1 MMSRRKKM
9 WRGLAFAV
17 AVAVL
22 AEGVARM
29 PVLEA
34 AGNGVQQTPGVSAEQ
49 GEENSGTG
57 KSSKTDIIKNVIPD
71 MGGTGGSNT
80 GVLPGNNTG
89 EGSNSSGTTNG
100 NGTGSLDN
108 NGPAGGDGTVND
120 GKTPSTGNPVTDGST
135 NTDSAGSVDENSD
148 KKTEPNE
155 TGNGGTGSQPSETP
169 GTGNDGSGDT
179 KPGTDEGNGDGGE
192 KPGTDEGNGDGG
204 DKPGTDEGNGDSED
218 KPGTDEGNGDGEDKP
233 GTDEGN
239 GDGEDKPGTD
249 EGNGDGEDKD
259 PAPDD
264 SQQKNTIVIDGKEVP
279 FNDFAEIWKDEING
293 QTVEVKLDKDIQVT
307 FSDNTADSICKL
319 TGGNVTL
326 DLNGC
331 VLSYRAS
338 SGRSGSGRPDLI
350 SVTGGTLTVK
360 DSGGR
365 GAIRYSGNSSYSG
378 SCLYAGSKG
387 TLNIEGGTFSSTAS
401 APVYIDGEEGATLNV
416 DGEGSSDIS
425 ISAVTMNNGKLDIS
439 GDRAKVGTLTLNR
452 SRSDM
457 QVNLGKGSSFSSIE
471 SKGSSGVEAFKMSEL
486 LAEGCGFRS
495 GGSSGSWITDEARL
509 SGTSIRSVIV
519 DTKPFTS
526 LSLQVSPALENGS
539 HLEFS
544 YNGDKS
550 YTLTAEVKGGTSEEP
565 KYQWYRTY
573 NGTRQEVESTGKT
586 CTFSNKDDAGT
597 YVYHVEVS
605 VGNYKE
611 EATFEVTIDP
621 LSPGTITNKNY
632 ETTYTYGKF
641 VAPPVN
647 GGSSFSIDSGNVETG
662 DFEWSYIWYKGS
674 AADGNAVNAPSDAG
688 NYILRVEAADGPNYK
703 AVGDIP
709 VTITQ
714 CTVTPV
720 IEGTTSKVYDGTTEA
735 KGAEVVLENV
745 VQGDEGGVGVK
756 VESIAYNDANA
767 RLANRIVA
775 SGIELTGNKSG
786 NYILSD
792 TQATV
797 EADISKAELLIQ
809 MNVSPNTQK
818 INRPVTVTVTVL
830 NSDNSPIDNNGLKAE
845 DVVLAVSGRNDTE
858 EEHTLSLKASGSQYG
873 VYTAEYTTDIKGDKT
888 FTAKI
893 GSNANYEVKNVA
905 SDNSLTILE
914 KTGTVMKLTA
924 SETEDIVYG
933 DEVTYTAVVSKEN
946 EDDADSLS
954 GTVQF
959 YEEEVADDNKIGS
972 AQSITT
978 SGGKV
983 SITLDESVLEAG
995 DHKILAVF
1003 SGSRSFED
1011 VSAEVSTSVA
1021 KKQLTW
1027 DASGLSASKAAG
1039 TAGEVTVY
1047 GELKLDGLLDEDDVT
1062 FKQPDVLKTNGMKST
1077 EAGSYKV
1084 TVVSED
1090 KEWKFDPE
1098 EPKNYELPEGD
1109 PEITAKVNAV
1119 KELPNPPADTED
1131 GKKFKLIME
1140 EGISTV
1146 PEGLQ
1151 NTSFNTPAKI
1161 EQELKRVLTESGVY
1175 KEEST
1180 AVYDVVLQV
1189 STDEGTTWQV
1199 ADYTNFPEGG
1209 LTVTMPYPGGT
1220 GRYTN
1225 NFAVAHMFSTSY
1237 FGKTS
1242 GQVEIPAV
1250 RKTDNGME
1258 FTVTGL
1264 SPIGLAWSGPT
1275 AAVNNAVN
1283 GTAARRAQGAL
1294 TWDDNP
1300 ILLYA
1305 CLAGGAALLIVIVAA
1320 VCVVN
1325 RGKKKKKSRR

>member
-108 NGPAGGDGTVND
+108 NGPTGGDGTVND

-179 KPGTDEGNGDGGE
+179 KPGTDEGNGDGE
-192 KPGTDEGNGDGG
+192 E
-204 DKPGTDEGNGDSED
+204 
-218 KPGTDEGNGDGEDKP
+218 KP

-331 VLSYRAS
+331 VLSYGAS

-365 GAIRYSGNSSYSG
+365 GAIRYSGNNSYSG

-401 APVYIDGEEGATLNV
+401 APVYIDGATLNA

-425 ISAVTMNNGKLDIS
+425 ISAVTMNNGTLDIS
-439 GDRAKVGTLTLNR
+439 GDRAKVGTLTLTR

-457 QVNLGKGSSFSSIE
+457 QVKLGKGSSFSSIE
-471 SKGSSGVEAFKMSEL
+471 SKGSSGVEAFKVSEL

-495 GGSSGSWITDEARL
+495 NGSSGSWITDEARL
-509 SGTSIRSVIV
+509 SGTSIRSVTV

-526 LSLQVSPALENGS
+526 LSIQVSPALENGS

-550 YTLTAEVKGGTSEEP
+550 YTLTAEVSDGTSGALN
-565 KYQWYRTY
+565 YQWYREY
-573 NGTRQEVESTGKT
+573 NGTRQKIDSKERT

-621 LSPGTITNKNY
+621 LPTGKITNKSY
-632 ETTYTYGKF
+632 QTEYTYGDF
-641 VAPPVN
+641 AAPPKN
-647 GGSSFSIDSGNVETG
+647 GGVCFTVDPAIPAEAKNVEWT
-662 DFEWSYIWYKGS
+662 YRWYKDSVS
-674 AADGNAVNAPSDAG
+674 AENEVTTPSDVG
-688 NYILRVEAADGPNYK
+688 DYILKVEVSDKFKGSDTANYK
-703 AVGDIP
+703 AEGEFEI
-709 VTITQ
+709 TITPRK
-714 CTVTPV
+714 VTPV

-735 KGAEVVLENV
+735 KGAEVVLEKV
-745 VQGDEGGVGVK
+745 VLGDESGVGVK

-858 EEHTLSLKASGSQYG
+858 EEHTLSLKASGSRYG

-1011 VSAEVSTSVA
+1011 VSAEVSASVA

-1039 TAGEVTVY
+1039 TAGEVSVY

-1131 GKKFKLIME
+1131 GKKFKLVME

>member
-108 NGPAGGDGTVND
+108 NGPTGGDGTVND

-192 KPGTDEGNGDGG
+192 KPGTDEGNGD
-204 DKPGTDEGNGDSED
+204 S
-218 KPGTDEGNGDGEDKP
+218 
-233 GTDEGN
+233 
-239 GDGEDKPGTD
+239 EDKPGTD

-331 VLSYRAS
+331 VLSYGAS

-365 GAIRYSGNSSYSG
+365 GAIRYSGNNSYSG

-401 APVYIDGEEGATLNV
+401 APVYIDGATLNV
-416 DGEGSSDIS
+416 DGEGSNDIS
-425 ISAVTMNNGKLDIS
+425 ISAVTMNNGTLDIS
-439 GDRAKVGTLTLNR
+439 GDRAKVGTLTLTR

-457 QVNLGKGSSFSSIE
+457 QVKLGKGSSFSSIE
-471 SKGSSGVEAFKMSEL
+471 SKGSSGVEAFKVSEL

-495 GGSSGSWITDEARL
+495 NGSSGSWITDEARL
-509 SGTSIRSVIV
+509 SGTSIRSVTV

-526 LSLQVSPALENGS
+526 LSIQVSPALENGS

-544 YNGDKS
+544 YNGDKF

-573 NGTRQEVESTGKT
+573 NGTRQKIDSKERT

-745 VQGDEGGVGVK
+745 VPGDESGVGVK

-1011 VSAEVSTSVA
+1011 VSAEVSASVA

-1077 EAGSYKV
+1077 ETGSYKV

-1175 KEEST
+1175 KEENT

-1209 LTVTMPYPGGT
+1209 LAVTMPYPGGT

>member
-1 MMSRRKKM
+1 M
-9 WRGLAFAV
+9 
-17 AVAVL
+17 
-22 AEGVARM
+22 
-29 PVLEA
+29 
-34 AGNGVQQTPGVSAEQ
+34 
-49 GEENSGTG
+49 
-57 KSSKTDIIKNVIPD
+57 
-71 MGGTGGSNT
+71 
-80 GVLPGNNTG
+80 
-89 EGSNSSGTTNG
+89 
-100 NGTGSLDN
+100 
-108 NGPAGGDGTVND
+108 
-120 GKTPSTGNPVTDGST
+120 
-135 NTDSAGSVDENSD
+135 
-148 KKTEPNE
+148 
-155 TGNGGTGSQPSETP
+155 
-169 GTGNDGSGDT
+169 
-179 KPGTDEGNGDGGE
+179 
-192 KPGTDEGNGDGG
+192 
-204 DKPGTDEGNGDSED
+204 
-218 KPGTDEGNGDGEDKP
+218 
-233 GTDEGN
+233 
-239 GDGEDKPGTD
+239 
-249 EGNGDGEDKD
+249 
-259 PAPDD
+259 
-264 SQQKNTIVIDGKEVP
+264 
-279 FNDFAEIWKDEING
+279 
-293 QTVEVKLDKDIQVT
+293 
-307 FSDNTADSICKL
+307 
-319 TGGNVTL
+319 

-331 VLSYRAS
+331 VLSYGTS

-365 GAIRYSGNSSYSG
+365 GAIRYSGNNSYSG

-401 APVYIDGEEGATLNV
+401 APVYIDGATLNV
-416 DGEGSSDIS
+416 DGEGSNDIS
-425 ISAVTMNNGKLDIS
+425 ISAVTMNNGTLDIS
-439 GDRAKVGTLTLNR
+439 GDRAKVGTLTLTR

-457 QVNLGKGSSFSSIE
+457 QVKLGKGSSFSSIE
-471 SKGSSGVEAFKMSEL
+471 SKGSSGVEAFKVSEL

-495 GGSSGSWITDEARL
+495 NGSSGSWITDEARL
-509 SGTSIRSVIV
+509 SGTSIRSVTV

-573 NGTRQEVESTGKT
+573 NGTRQEVDSTGKN
-586 CTFSNKDDAGT
+586 CTFSNRDDAGT

-621 LSPGTITNKNY
+621 LSAGTITNNNY

-662 DFEWSYIWYKGS
+662 DFEWSYKWYKGS

-735 KGAEVVLENV
+735 KGAEVVLEKV
-745 VQGDEGGVGVK
+745 VLGDESGVGVK

>member
-1 MMSRRKKM
+1 M
-9 WRGLAFAV
+9 
-17 AVAVL
+17 
-22 AEGVARM
+22 
-29 PVLEA
+29 
-34 AGNGVQQTPGVSAEQ
+34 
-49 GEENSGTG
+49 
-57 KSSKTDIIKNVIPD
+57 
-71 MGGTGGSNT
+71 
-80 GVLPGNNTG
+80 
-89 EGSNSSGTTNG
+89 
-100 NGTGSLDN
+100 
-108 NGPAGGDGTVND
+108 
-120 GKTPSTGNPVTDGST
+120 
-135 NTDSAGSVDENSD
+135 
-148 KKTEPNE
+148 
-155 TGNGGTGSQPSETP
+155 
-169 GTGNDGSGDT
+169 
-179 KPGTDEGNGDGGE
+179 
-192 KPGTDEGNGDGG
+192 
-204 DKPGTDEGNGDSED
+204 
-218 KPGTDEGNGDGEDKP
+218 
-233 GTDEGN
+233 
-239 GDGEDKPGTD
+239 
-249 EGNGDGEDKD
+249 
-259 PAPDD
+259 
-264 SQQKNTIVIDGKEVP
+264 
-279 FNDFAEIWKDEING
+279 
-293 QTVEVKLDKDIQVT
+293 
-307 FSDNTADSICKL
+307 
-319 TGGNVTL
+319 

-331 VLSYRAS
+331 VLSYGTS

-365 GAIRYSGNSSYSG
+365 GVICYSGNSSYSG

-401 APVYIDGEEGATLNV
+401 APVYIDGATLNV

-425 ISAVTMNNGKLDIS
+425 ISAVTMNNGTLDIS

-457 QVNLGKGSSFSSIE
+457 QVKLRKGSSFSSIE
-471 SKGSSGVEAFKMSEL
+471 SKGSSDVEAFKMSEL
-486 LAEGCGFRS
+486 LTEGCGFRS

-621 LSPGTITNKNY
+621 LSAGTITNNNY

-662 DFEWSYIWYKGS
+662 DFEWSYKWYKGS

>member
-108 NGPAGGDGTVND
+108 NGPTGGDGTVND

-179 KPGTDEGNGDGGE
+179 
-192 KPGTDEGNGDGG
+192 
-204 DKPGTDEGNGDSED
+204 
-218 KPGTDEGNGDGEDKP
+218 
-233 GTDEGN
+233 
-239 GDGEDKPGTD
+239 KPGTD

-331 VLSYRAS
+331 VLSYGTS

-365 GAIRYSGNSSYSG
+365 GAIRYSGNNSYSG

-401 APVYIDGEEGATLNV
+401 APVYIDGATLNV
-416 DGEGSSDIS
+416 DGEGSNDIS
-425 ISAVTMNNGKLDIS
+425 ISAVTMNNGTLDIS
-439 GDRAKVGTLTLNR
+439 GDRAKVGTLTLTR

-457 QVNLGKGSSFSSIE
+457 QVKLGKGSSFSSIE
-471 SKGSSGVEAFKMSEL
+471 SKGSSGVEAFKVSEL

-495 GGSSGSWITDEARL
+495 NGSSGSWITDEARL
-509 SGTSIRSVIV
+509 SGTNIRSVTV

-573 NGTRQEVESTGKT
+573 NGTRQEVDSTGKN
-586 CTFSNKDDAGT
+586 CTFSNRDDAGT

-621 LSPGTITNKNY
+621 LSAGTITNNNY

-662 DFEWSYIWYKGS
+662 DFEWSYKWYKGS

-735 KGAEVVLENV
+735 KGAEVVLEKV
-745 VQGDEGGVGVK
+745 VLGDESGVGVK

>member
-17 AVAVL
+17 AVVVL
-22 AEGVARM
+22 AEGAARM

-108 NGPAGGDGTVND
+108 NGPTGSDGTVGD
-120 GKTPSTGNPVTDGST
+120 GKTPSTGNSVTDGNT

-179 KPGTDEGNGDGGE
+179 KPGTDEGNGDG
-192 KPGTDEGNGDGG
+192 
-204 DKPGTDEGNGDSED
+204 
-218 KPGTDEGNGDGEDKP
+218 
-233 GTDEGN
+233 
-239 GDGEDKPGTD
+239 
-249 EGNGDGEDKD
+249 EDKD

-293 QTVEVKLDKDIQVT
+293 KTVEVKLDKDIQVT
-307 FSDNTADSICKL
+307 FSDNNADSICKL

-326 DLNGC
+326 DLNGHT
-331 VLSYRAS
+331 LSYGAS
-338 SGRSGSGRPDLI
+338 SGRSGSGKPDLI

-360 DSGGR
+360 DSSVAGG
-365 GAIRYSGNSSYSG
+365 GMIRYNGNSSYSG

-401 APVYIDGEEGATLNV
+401 APVYIDGATLNV
-416 DGEGSSDIS
+416 DGEGSNDIS
-425 ISAVTMNNGKLDIS
+425 ISAVTMNNGTLDIS

-452 SRSDM
+452 SKSDM
-457 QVNLGKGSSFSSIE
+457 KVNLGKGSSFSSIE
-471 SKGSSGVEAFKMSEL
+471 SKGSSGVEAFKVSEL

-495 GGSSGSWITDEARL
+495 NGSSGSWITDEARL
-509 SGTSIRSVIV
+509 SGTSIRSVTV

-621 LSPGTITNKNY
+621 LSPGTITNNNY

-647 GGSSFSIDSGNVETG
+647 GGSSFSIDSGNAETG
-662 DFEWSYIWYKGS
+662 DFEWSYKWYKGS

-735 KGAEVVLENV
+735 KGAEVVLKDLV
-745 VQGDEGGVGVK
+745 PGDESGVGVK

-809 MNVSPNTQK
+809 MSVSPNTQK

-933 DEVTYTAVVSKEN
+933 DEVTCTAVVSKEN

-959 YEEEVADDNKIGS
+959 YEEEVADENKIGS

-1011 VSAEVSTSVA
+1011 VSAEVSVSVA

-1062 FKQPDVLKTNGMKST
+1062 FKQPEVLKTNGMKST

-1146 PEGLQ
+1146 PEGLR

-1175 KEEST
+1175 KEENT

-1189 STDEGTTWQV
+1189 STDEGNTWQV

-1264 SPIGLAWSGPT
+1264 SPIGLSWSGPT

-1305 CLAGGAALLIVIVAA
+1305 CLAGGAALLIVMVAA

>member
-1 MMSRRKKM
+1 MTVK
-9 WRGLAFAV
+9 
-17 AVAVL
+17 
-22 AEGVARM
+22 
-29 PVLEA
+29 
-34 AGNGVQQTPGVSAEQ
+34 NGTFGSNVSAPISI
-49 GEENSGTG
+49 ENGATLNIENGTFYNTSSSGSAITINNG
-57 KSSKTDIIKNVIPD
+57 KLS
-71 MGGTGGSNT
+71 MTGG
-80 GVLPGNNTG
+80 
-89 EGSNSSGTTNG
+89 
-100 NGTGSLDN
+100 
-108 NGPAGGDGTVND
+108 
-120 GKTPSTGNPVTDGST
+120 KVTDGSLT
-135 NTDSAGSVDENSD
+135 LYKKGDGLKVSLGVGSEFSEIKFMGTKSGSV
-148 KKTEPNE
+148 
-155 TGNGGTGSQPSETP
+155 
-169 GTGNDGSGDT
+169 
-179 KPGTDEGNGDGGE
+179 
-192 KPGTDEGNGDGG
+192 
-204 DKPGTDEGNGDSED
+204 
-218 KPGTDEGNGDGEDKP
+218 
-233 GTDEGN
+233 
-239 GDGEDKPGTD
+239 
-249 EGNGDGEDKD
+249 
-259 PAPDD
+259 
-264 SQQKNTIVIDGKEVP
+264 
-279 FNDFAEIWKDEING
+279 
-293 QTVEVKLDKDIQVT
+293 
-307 FSDNTADSICKL
+307 
-319 TGGNVTL
+319 
-326 DLNGC
+326 
-331 VLSYRAS
+331 
-338 SGRSGSGRPDLI
+338 
-350 SVTGGTLTVK
+350 
-360 DSGGR
+360 
-365 GAIRYSGNSSYSG
+365 
-378 SCLYAGSKG
+378 
-387 TLNIEGGTFSSTAS
+387 
-401 APVYIDGEEGATLNV
+401 
-416 DGEGSSDIS
+416 
-425 ISAVTMNNGKLDIS
+425 
-439 GDRAKVGTLTLNR
+439 
-452 SRSDM
+452 
-457 QVNLGKGSSFSSIE
+457 
-471 SKGSSGVEAFKMSEL
+471 SEL
-486 LAEGCGFRS
+486 LASDCGFRS
-495 GGSSGSWITDEARL
+495 SSSGNWITDKDTLAG
-509 SGTSIRSVIV
+509 SGIRNVRVDKKPIKSVTLRADPGEKEV
-519 DTKPFTS
+519 
-526 LSLQVSPALENGS
+526 Q
-539 HLEFS
+539 FS
-544 YNGDKS
+544 YNEGTE
-550 YTLTAEVKGGTSEEP
+550 YTLTAVVDSIVPASELE
-565 KYQWYRTY
+565 YEWYRIYEGGEKESVPEKEDTY
-573 NGTRQEVESTGKT
+573 EFTTSGLN
-586 CTFSNKDDAGT
+586 AGT
-597 YVYHVEVS
+597 YEYHVCVKAGDYEEEDTFTLAITTLLGKEITNKSYQTEYTYGDFAAPPKNGGERFAVDPAIPAEAKNVEWTYRWYKDSVSAENKVTAPSDVGVYILEVEVS
-605 VGNYKE
+605 DK
-611 EATFEVTIDP
+611 P
-621 LSPGTITNKNY
+621 
-632 ETTYTYGKF
+632 
-641 VAPPVN
+641 
-647 GGSSFSIDSGNVETG
+647 
-662 DFEWSYIWYKGS
+662 KGS
-674 AADGNAVNAPSDAG
+674 DTA
-688 NYILRVEAADGPNYK
+688 NYK
-703 AVGDIP
+703 AVGEFEI
-709 VTITQ
+709 TITPRE
-714 CTVTPV
+714 VTPV

-735 KGAEVVLENV
+735 KGAEVVLKDLV
-745 VQGDEGGVGVK
+745 PGDESGVGVK

-797 EADISKAELLIQ
+797 EAEISKAELLIQ

>member
-108 NGPAGGDGTVND
+108 NGPTGGDGTVND

-179 KPGTDEGNGDGGE
+179 
-192 KPGTDEGNGDGG
+192 
-204 DKPGTDEGNGDSED
+204 

-331 VLSYRAS
+331 VLSYGTS

-365 GAIRYSGNSSYSG
+365 GAIRYSGNNSYSG

-401 APVYIDGEEGATLNV
+401 APVYIDGATLNV
-416 DGEGSSDIS
+416 DGEGSNDIS
-425 ISAVTMNNGKLDIS
+425 ISAVTMNNGTLDIS
-439 GDRAKVGTLTLNR
+439 GDRAKVGTLTLTR

-457 QVNLGKGSSFSSIE
+457 QVKLGKGSSFSSIE
-471 SKGSSGVEAFKMSEL
+471 SKGSSGVEAFKVSEL

-495 GGSSGSWITDEARL
+495 NGSSGSWITDEARL
-509 SGTSIRSVIV
+509 SGTSIRSVTV

-573 NGTRQEVESTGKT
+573 NGTRQEVDSTGKN
-586 CTFSNKDDAGT
+586 CTFSNRDDAGT

-621 LSPGTITNKNY
+621 LSAGTITNNNY

-662 DFEWSYIWYKGS
+662 DFEWSYKWYKGS

-735 KGAEVVLENV
+735 KGAEVVLEKV
-745 VQGDEGGVGVK
+745 VLGDESGVGVK

>member
-1 MMSRRKKM
+1 M
-9 WRGLAFAV
+9 
-17 AVAVL
+17 
-22 AEGVARM
+22 
-29 PVLEA
+29 
-34 AGNGVQQTPGVSAEQ
+34 
-49 GEENSGTG
+49 
-57 KSSKTDIIKNVIPD
+57 
-71 MGGTGGSNT
+71 
-80 GVLPGNNTG
+80 
-89 EGSNSSGTTNG
+89 
-100 NGTGSLDN
+100 
-108 NGPAGGDGTVND
+108 
-120 GKTPSTGNPVTDGST
+120 
-135 NTDSAGSVDENSD
+135 
-148 KKTEPNE
+148 
-155 TGNGGTGSQPSETP
+155 
-169 GTGNDGSGDT
+169 
-179 KPGTDEGNGDGGE
+179 
-192 KPGTDEGNGDGG
+192 
-204 DKPGTDEGNGDSED
+204 
-218 KPGTDEGNGDGEDKP
+218 
-233 GTDEGN
+233 
-239 GDGEDKPGTD
+239 
-249 EGNGDGEDKD
+249 
-259 PAPDD
+259 
-264 SQQKNTIVIDGKEVP
+264 
-279 FNDFAEIWKDEING
+279 
-293 QTVEVKLDKDIQVT
+293 
-307 FSDNTADSICKL
+307 
-319 TGGNVTL
+319 
-326 DLNGC
+326 DLNDC
-331 VLSYRAS
+331 TLSYGS
-338 SGRSGSGRPDLI
+338 SAGRSGSSRPDLI

-401 APVYIDGEEGATLNV
+401 APVYIDGATLNV

-425 ISAVTMNNGKLDIS
+425 ISAVTMNNGTLDIS
-439 GDRAKVGTLTLNR
+439 GDRAKVGTLTLTR

-457 QVNLGKGSSFSSIE
+457 QVKLGKGSSFSSIE
-471 SKGSSGVEAFKMSEL
+471 SKGSEAFKISEL
-486 LAEGCGFRS
+486 PVPGFGFRNLSRS
-495 GGSSGSWITDEARL
+495 GGGNWVTDENKL
-509 SGTSIRSVIV
+509 MGTSIQNVKIDEKPIKSITLNV
-519 DTKPFTS
+519 DPDLHKV
-526 LSLQVSPALENGS
+526 Q
-539 HLEFS
+539 FS
-544 YNGDKS
+544 YTKGTE
-550 YTLTAEVKGGTSEEP
+550 YTLTAVVDSTDPASILEYE
-565 KYQWYRTY
+565 WYRAYEKGDRESVQKEGDTY
-573 NGTRQEVESTGKT
+573 KFTTSGLDAGEYEYYVVVRTDGYEEEKTCSIKIDPLPTGKIT
-586 CTFSNKDDAGT
+586 NKSYQTEYT
-597 YVYHVEVS
+597 YGDFAAPPKNGGVCFTVDPAIPAEAKNVEWTYRWYKDSVSAENEVTTPSDVGDYILKVEVS
-605 VGNYKE
+605 
-611 EATFEVTIDP
+611 D
-621 LSPGTITNKNY
+621 
-632 ETTYTYGKF
+632 KF
-641 VAPPVN
+641 
-647 GGSSFSIDSGNVETG
+647 
-662 DFEWSYIWYKGS
+662 KGS
-674 AADGNAVNAPSDAG
+674 DTA
-688 NYILRVEAADGPNYK
+688 NYK
-703 AVGDIP
+703 AEGEFEI
-709 VTITQ
+709 TITPRK
-714 CTVTPV
+714 VTPV

-735 KGAEVVLENV
+735 KGAEVVLEKV
-745 VQGDEGGVGVK
+745 VLGDESGVGVK